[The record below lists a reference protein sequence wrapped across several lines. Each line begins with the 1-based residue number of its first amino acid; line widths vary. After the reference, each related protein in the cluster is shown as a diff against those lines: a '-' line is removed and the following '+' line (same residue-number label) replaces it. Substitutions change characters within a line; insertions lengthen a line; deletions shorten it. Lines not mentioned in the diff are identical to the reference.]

1 LAYPLELNF
10 PEAVKRHD
18 LQACL
23 KNFGKPGY
31 EVGMLG
37 NFYSIV
43 ASELGDREL
52 AYKLFLSM
60 IRSYA
65 QPPFYAMTETPS
77 NRRAVF
83 LTAEGAFLQQV
94 IFGFT
99 GLRLTDDGLKAVYPP
114 HLPPS
119 WRSVDI
125 RGISSRGKRYD
136 IQVTSNGKLTI
147 TANGK

>member
-1 LAYPLELNF
+1 V
-10 PEAVKRHD
+10 VKRHD

-37 NFYSIV
+37 KFYSIV
-43 ASELGDREL
+43 ASELKDRDL
-52 AYKLFLSM
+52 AYALFMST

-77 NRRAVF
+77 NGRAVF

-99 GLRLTDDGLKAVYPP
+99 GLRLTDEGLKGEYPP
-114 HLPPS
+114 SLPLTWQS
-119 WRSVDI
+119 LEI
-125 RGISSRGKRYD
+125 RGIRSRGKRYD
-136 IQVTSNGKLTI
+136 IRVTPDNTLTM
-147 TANGK
+147 TAVSH